1 MDTTDEKIL
10 DLIKGNARMSYQ
22 QLGEAIGMTRVAA
35 KKRVMKL
42 ERDGI
47 IRGYNT
53 YIARGDEIT
62 MLIDIVTVPGK
73 IEDVLRVL
81 CNRTAFIRQ
90 IYKTT
95 KEDHIH
101 AVAVSN
107 DVSDLRYL
115 TRIIQKQCG
124 DDITELHCHAV
135 KEIIKD
141 VYGGIRYEPKSES
154 DINGNNKSD

>member
-1 MDTTDEKIL
+1 MDNTDEKIL
-10 DLIKGNARMSYQ
+10 DLLKGDARMSYQ
-22 QLGEAIGMTRVAA
+22 QLGDAIGMTRVAA

-53 YIARGDEIT
+53 YIKRMDDVMMI
-62 MLIDIVTVPGK
+62 IDIITSPGK
-73 IEDVLRVL
+73 IDNVLQVL

-95 KEDHIH
+95 KENHIH
-101 AVAVSN
+101 AVAVSD
-107 DVSDLRYL
+107 DVSDLKYL

-141 VYGGIRYEPKSES
+141 VYGGIGYDPKSES
-154 DINGNNKSD
+154 DINGNHKSD